1 MNRYITVKRRRKLH
15 PTTTS
20 HTETQQKCISRI
32 LVLYFQEHLNRGKK
46 KERPCR
52 SFRISEGF
60 VSLAYCYDCSENLH
74 IPLHGCR
81 EQVCHCVHMQ
91 LIYSFLLRSTRRN
104 SYVFLTLLQDAH
116 RVNKGQSLIG
126 VFAWFL
132 DRNDE
137 KTPEKNCNTF
147 IKS

>member
-1 MNRYITVKRRRKLH
+1 MDESLH
-15 PTTTS
+15 
-20 HTETQQKCISRI
+20 HCKKAKETPPNHHLAHRDTAKVHLKDTRI
-32 LVLYFQEHLNRGKK
+32 ILSEHLNSGKK

-104 SYVFLTLLQDAH
+104 SYVFLTLNSTGCKMHNGSTRA
-116 RVNKGQSLIG
+116 SLIG
-126 VFAWFL
+126 VFGVIFG
-132 DRNDE
+132 
-137 KTPEKNCNTF
+137 
-147 IKS
+147 